1 MLSYFYLEVLSFLA
15 MLHMTWVG
23 LRVPK
28 DCSIRNYGGWTIL
41 RSTNSYTKQF
51 IHVHWTS
58 DAQCGGTK
66 SISSFCDEMK
76 LIFVGKWLCFLPIKV
91 CLHVTFLV
99 RIRYYHRYWMCYYCC
114 QKPVTHSARYSHRH
128 HWHNG
133 NNTQGLKASRV
144 NRPLQFLVILIDFL
158 IYLSFDTVTEVF
170 TWVVEWRCYLALRR
184 DFNLNYSLWC
194 HRPSKCRYGL
204 SIVTAFRIVQE
215 NG

>member
-1 MLSYFYLEVLSFLA
+1 MPSYFYLEVLSFLA

-23 LRVPK
+23 LRVPR

-99 RIRYYHRYWMCYYCC
+99 RIRYYHRYWMCSYYCC

-133 NNTQGLKASRV
+133 NNTQGLKASCV
-144 NRPLQFLVILIDFL
+144 NRPLQFLVILIDF
-158 IYLSFDTVTEVF
+158 
-170 TWVVEWRCYLALRR
+170 
-184 DFNLNYSLWC
+184 
-194 HRPSKCRYGL
+194 
-204 SIVTAFRIVQE
+204 
-215 NG
+215 